1 MDTASSDQPRVRP
14 AGWRPIASRL
24 VLVAVAALFVR
35 TWVAQSFSIPS
46 GSMEPT
52 LLAGDFVLA
61 DRFVFGPTLEDA
73 ERALLPMRAVRRG
86 DVVVALLPADP
97 SRHLVKRVVGLPG
110 EALALRGATVY
121 IDGAALDE
129 PYLPPRPGPP
139 LVAYGSARRPTQSS
153 RSRRRSTVQTPG
165 GPSRPAASDPAAA
178 DGAKPPVP
186 GASERA
192 APSDRDGSFGPVT
205 IPARHYFVLGDNRDH
220 SQDSRL
226 WGALPHESLTGRVV
240 ATYWSSAPPEIVA
253 LPAAGT
259 AEALRRA
266 RAAARF
272 FRETRWNRVLRPV
285 R

>member
-1 MDTASSDQPRVRP
+1 MDTPSSDEPRARP
-14 AGWRPIASRL
+14 AGWRPIATRL

-52 LLAGDFVLA
+52 LLAGDFVLV
-61 DRFVFGPTLEDA
+61 DRFVFGPTLENA
-73 ERALLPMRAVRRG
+73 EHALLPMRTVRRG
-86 DVVVALLPADP
+86 DVVVARLPADP
-97 SRHLVKRVVGLPG
+97 RRRLVKRVVGLPG
-110 EALALRGATVY
+110 ESLALRGATAYV
-121 IDGAALDE
+121 DGVPLAE
-129 PYLPPRPGPP
+129 PYLPSRPRPPS
-139 LVAYGSARRPTQSS
+139 VAHGSARP
-153 RSRRRSTVQTPG
+153 SRRAASG
-165 GPSRPAASDPAAA
+165 PAAE
-178 DGAKPPVP
+178 DGAKPPVS

-192 APSDRDGSFGPVT
+192 ALSDRGDPFGPVT
-205 IPARHYFVLGDNRDH
+205 IPDRHYFVLGDDRDH

-240 ATYWSSAPPEIVA
+240 ATYWSSAPLEIVA

-259 AEALRRA
+259 AEALRRRA